1 MSSIKERIFGA
12 VTVMS
17 EEDAQKVWDL
27 ILSTFALDN
36 IEQVVPDP
44 DEQAIMNAYKNGD
57 PDYQPSVSQ
66 EICLRI
72 EFKIQG
78 KKFLTKCREPFFC
91 LNFYLCFFKILVC
104 SGAMTSLSVP

>member
-12 VTVMS
+12 VT
-17 EEDAQKVWDL
+17 
-27 ILSTFALDN
+27 LDN

-66 EICLRI
+66 EDLLK
-72 EFKIQG
+72 E
-78 KKFLTKCREPFFC
+78 
-91 LNFYLCFFKILVC
+91 LNLK
-104 SGAMTSLSVP
+104 

>member
-1 MSSIKERIFGA
+1 MSNIKERIFGA

-36 IEQVVPDP
+36 IEQVVPEP
-44 DEQAIMNAYKNGD
+44 DEQAAMDAYKNGN

-66 EICLRI
+66 EDLLK
-72 EFKIQG
+72 E
-78 KKFLTKCREPFFC
+78 
-91 LNFYLCFFKILVC
+91 LNLK
-104 SGAMTSLSVP
+104 

>member
-1 MSSIKERIFGA
+1 MSNIKERIFGA

-36 IEQVVPDP
+36 IEQVVPEP
-44 DEQAIMNAYKNGD
+44 DDQAIMNAYPNGV

-66 EICLRI
+66 EDLLK
-72 EFKIQG
+72 E
-78 KKFLTKCREPFFC
+78 
-91 LNFYLCFFKILVC
+91 LNLK
-104 SGAMTSLSVP
+104 

>member
-1 MSSIKERIFGA
+1 
-12 VTVMS
+12 MS

-36 IEQVVPDP
+36 IEQVVPDT

-66 EICLRI
+66 EDLLK
-72 EFKIQG
+72 E
-78 KKFLTKCREPFFC
+78 
-91 LNFYLCFFKILVC
+91 LNLK
-104 SGAMTSLSVP
+104 

>member
-1 MSSIKERIFGA
+1 MSNIKERIFGA

-36 IEQVVPDP
+36 IEQIVPDP
-44 DEQAIMNAYKNGD
+44 DEQAAMDAYKNGN

-66 EICLRI
+66 EDLLK
-72 EFKIQG
+72 E
-78 KKFLTKCREPFFC
+78 
-91 LNFYLCFFKILVC
+91 LNLKH
-104 SGAMTSLSVP
+104 SL

>member
-1 MSSIKERIFGA
+1 METVVRFIKECDTMSNIKERIFGA

-36 IEQVVPDP
+36 IEQVVPEP
-44 DEQAIMNAYKNGD
+44 DEQAIMNAYKNGV

-66 EICLRI
+66 EDLL
-72 EFKIQG
+72 KD
-78 KKFLTKCREPFFC
+78 
-91 LNFYLCFFKILVC
+91 LNLK
-104 SGAMTSLSVP
+104 